1 MFPVTCPGAFL
12 VGTVPGPAEHSVS
25 MFSALDAPNALRDP
39 HITLDVETKIRCN
52 VPPHDIYGIC
62 TRPT

>member
-39 HITLDVETKIRCN
+39 QITPDVETKVRR
-52 VPPHDIYGIC
+52 DMS
-62 TRPT
+62 